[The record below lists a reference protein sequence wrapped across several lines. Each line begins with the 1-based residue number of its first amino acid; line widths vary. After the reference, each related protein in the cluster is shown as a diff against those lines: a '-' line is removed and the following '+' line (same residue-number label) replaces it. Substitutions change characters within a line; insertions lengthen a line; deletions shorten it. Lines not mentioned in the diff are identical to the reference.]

1 MSITLDARPHRS
13 TGRLPVIAL
22 GAVLLVWLAITAGVV
37 GLLVAFYLPGHAGLT
52 STLQEMNS
60 FVASNPT
67 AWAAAGGP

>member
-1 MSITLDARPHRS
+1 MA
-13 TGRLPVIAL
+13 AL
-22 GAVLLVWLAITAGVV
+22 GAVLLVWLAMTAGVV

-52 STLQEMNS
+52 SVLQEMNS